1 MKYLLDTDH
10 LSIFQRQTGDAYQ
23 NLCLRMS
30 ECSPSDLGIS
40 IVTVHEQFL
49 GTHAFLNQAKRLKD
63 LIVGYEILSRSL
75 KDALFFTV
83 VEFDVAASECFDRLS
98 RQKVRLGV
106 MDARIASIALSQ
118 DLVLLTRNTK
128 DFVKIPDLKFEDW
141 TIAQS

>member
-1 MKYLLDTDH
+1 
-10 LSIFQRQTGDAYQ
+10 
-23 NLCLRMS
+23 MS

-83 VEFDVAASECFDRLS
+83 VDFDRAASECFDRLS

-106 MDARIASIALSQ
+106 MDARIASIALSKE
-118 DLVLLTRNTK
+118 LILLTRNKK
-128 DFVKIPDLKFEDW
+128 DFEKVRGLRFEDW
-141 TIAQS
+141 TIDRQV